1 MRLFAFLTVAALAL
15 PAAAPAQ
22 NRDETLADIR
32 QELSVLYVEVQR
44 LKREL
49 STTGAPTT
57 TVGGDT
63 PLQRIDAIEA
73 ELQRLTSKTEELEFK
88 INQVVNVGTNQIGD
102 LEFRLCEL
110 EEGCDIGSL
119 SEGTT
124 LGNLEVTE
132 TPATSP
138 TAVDT
143 GGAQL
148 AVGEQSDFDRA
159 KAALDAGDYQA
170 AADQFATFTQ
180 TYTGGPLSAE
190 AHYLRGD
197 ALEKLGDIR
206 PAARAYLDSF
216 SSAPNGPKAPDA
228 LYKVGTTLGALGQ
241 TADACQMLEQVGIR
255 FPTANAATEARS
267 SMQNLGCS

>member
-15 PAAAPAQ
+15 PVAAPAQ
-22 NRDETLADIR
+22 TRDETLADIR

-73 ELQRLTSKTEELEFK
+73 ELQRLTSKSEELEFK

-124 LGNLEVTE
+124 LGNL
-132 TPATSP
+132 
-138 TAVDT
+138 
-143 GGAQL
+143 G
-148 AVGEQSDFDRA
+148 SDRS
-159 KAALDAGDYQA
+159 AGD
-170 AADQFATFTQ
+170 D
-180 TYTGGPLSAE
+180 
-190 AHYLRGD
+190 
-197 ALEKLGDIR
+197 
-206 PAARAYLDSF
+206 
-216 SSAPNGPKAPDA
+216 PDD
-228 LYKVGTTLGALGQ
+228 G
-241 TADACQMLEQVGIR
+241 
-255 FPTANAATEARS
+255 
-267 SMQNLGCS
+267 